1 MYLYLKNNNIIISMD
16 QIEIKEMIKKYIS
29 IDDEITEVNKIIKEK
44 RKTKTELED
53 SIKQYMVDN
62 GLSTITTGKD
72 HLKIKNT
79 KQNKSVS
86 KKNIISGLLEILE
99 KQQVDNIVGHI
110 FENDEDLPEVV
121 KVQRIKKI

>member
-1 MYLYLKNNNIIISMD
+1 MD